1 MNSERRDAMTK
12 NTHKVVEADD
22 VIVDATTLA
31 RICRLDVR
39 TILKLAE

>member
-1 MNSERRDAMTK
+1 MTK

-31 RICRLDVR
+31 RIRRLNVR